1 MIKLNSSDISHY
13 KDKGWVLLNCGLSA
27 EQIQKYAEHVKLII
41 KKAKINNY
49 KFGRIYFD
57 YLFDYNLAAVEAPLN
72 RSICG
77 SDVINFFSELEIGSA
92 INSLMGWKNSVC
104 SLIRLFCMGQYNYSG
119 HWHQDNVIS
128 GKTVQ
133 VSIILNDE
141 KFFKIV
147 KKNSKKNKLNEEITN
162 NISQNFTKFKL
173 PVTLNNKYYDVIDA
187 KKGDVILFEPY
198 LLHKGSYNNSR
209 LQFHM
214 RFEEKNLDENKTFF
228 HHNSLDFDL
237 IKDYDFN
244 ISEENIASKIP
255 IVKRE
260 LIHSRLR
267 KTINYYLPIDNFYH
281 YFKQKNIYKSFN
293 YELFSNTAYQKRE
306 SK

>member
-77 SDVINFFSELEIGSA
+77 SDVINFFSELEIGGA

-119 HWHQDNVIS
+119 HWHQDNVIT

-133 VSIILNDE
+133 VSIIFKDE
-141 KFFKIV
+141 KGFKII
-147 KKNSKKNKLNEEITN
+147 KKNSDKKNLNEEIIN

-173 PVTLNNKYYDVIDA
+173 PVTLDEKYYDVIDV

-214 RFEEKNLDENKTFF
+214 RFEEK
-228 HHNSLDFDL
+228 
-237 IKDYDFN
+237 I
-244 ISEENIASKIP
+244 
-255 IVKRE
+255 
-260 LIHSRLR
+260 
-267 KTINYYLPIDNFYH
+267 
-281 YFKQKNIYKSFN
+281 
-293 YELFSNTAYQKRE
+293 
-306 SK
+306 